1 MRDPWRVIIDTPR
14 RGSLNMAL
22 DYVMLQSLSRRE
34 SPPTIRFY
42 RWEKP
47 AVTIGYF
54 QILHEEVYEDEC
66 RLEGMP
72 VIRRISGGG
81 ASLHENEITYSITL
95 PLRSRTAGGKM
106 LDSFRDLC
114 EPIIR
119 ALQKQSLQAAYRPI
133 SDIVVGNRK
142 ISGCAQARKQG
153 ALLQH
158 GAILLELEE
167 KKLLRFLKFDKESSP
182 GIGCLKDFL
191 GDVVKTEDFIDTLTR
206 DMIASFQSEWGI
218 DITYEAF
225 SESDLLRA
233 YQIEQELFANHE
245 WNENRV
251 SIA

>member
-1 MRDPWRVIIDTPR
+1 MNETWRIIIDTPR

-22 DYVMLQSLSRRE
+22 DYVMLQSMSRRE
-34 SPPTIRFY
+34 SPPTIRVY

-47 AVTIGYF
+47 AITIGYF

-66 RLEGMP
+66 RMEGIP

-81 ASLHENEITYSITL
+81 AVLHEHEITYSITL
-95 PLRSRTAGGKM
+95 PLRSKTSGGKM

-114 EPIIR
+114 EPVIK
-119 ALQKQSLQAAYRPI
+119 ALQKQSLQASYRPI

-142 ISGCAQARKQG
+142 VSGCAQARKQG

-167 KKLLRFLKFDKESSP
+167 KKLLRFLKLDKDASP

-191 GDVVKTEDFIDTLTR
+191 GDLVRTDDFIDTLTR
-206 DMIASFQSEWGI
+206 DMIASFQSAWGI
-218 DITYEAF
+218 GITYETF
-225 SESDLLRA
+225 SESELQRA